1 MPILSTLVDFASK
14 YTTLYATQSNGWKL
28 LAAFI
33 ALIVFKYR
41 SHAIGTRA
49 RPDLKGP
56 RAFPLLGHMPLMASI
71 PGTQLYE
78 FFESNYEKYGPVWSI
93 SLPKIGRMTEV
104 DTPELLE
111 HILKTNF
118 WSYEKGDH
126 FRSVFWNLVGNGIFT
141 ADGHDWKHQRKLM
154 GRIFTV
160 NAFKEYI
167 SDVFVTEGQ
176 KVIDYL
182 AKAADEGT
190 VVDFQLLMQHFALDA
205 IGTVSFSESF
215 KCLDDVGKQVPFASA
230 FDELLSFS
238 AMRVVDPLWKIHE
251 KITGRGKKA
260 QNDQDIIAAPCYRLM
275 EKRRREGFHGTK
287 RDLLQW
293 FLEAKDDEG
302 NHLPDDLIKDMLISI
317 TVAGRDTTASSMAW
331 MFYSLHCTGADPDVL
346 KKLVH
351 EVDDVLQDGLPSY
364 ETYKQQKFSEACFHE
379 SLRLHPAVP
388 RNLKIC
394 VQDDVLP
401 DGTKIYAGEWVTWSP
416 YVMGRSKTIWGEDAR
431 EFKPSRW
438 INTEK
443 PSQGKFNAFHVGPRV
458 CLGQQFATVQVMTM
472 IAMILSKFTIELV
485 HPDKLPPY
493 GVSFALSML
502 EGLPIR
508 VHHRADKAKAPGLP
522 TEREE

>member
-1 MPILSTLVDFASK
+1 MPIVSTLVDFASQ
-14 YTTLYATQSNGWKL
+14 YSTLYDTQSNGWKL
-28 LAAFI
+28 LAAFT
-33 ALIVFKYR
+33 AMIVFKYR
-41 SHAIGTRA
+41 SHAVGTRA

-71 PGTQLYE
+71 PGTELYE
-78 FFESNYEKYGPVWSI
+78 YFERNYEKYGPVWSI
-93 SLPKIGRMTEV
+93 SLPYIGRMTEV
-104 DTPELLE
+104 DSPELLE

-118 WSYEKGDH
+118 WSYEKGDKL
-126 FRSVFWNLVGNGIFT
+126 RSVLWDVVGNGIFT
-141 ADGHDWKHQRKLM
+141 ADGHNWRHQRKLAS
-154 GRIFTV
+154 RIFTV

-167 SDVFVTEGQ
+167 SDVFVAEGQ

-230 FDELLSFS
+230 FDELLSIA

-251 KITGRGKKA
+251 KFTGRGKRA
-260 QNDQDIIAAPCYRLM
+260 QDDQDIVAGPCYRLM
-275 EKRRREGFHGTK
+275 EKRRREGFHGSK
-287 RDLLQW
+287 KDLLQW
-293 FLEAKDDEG
+293 LLEAKDDEG
-302 NHLPDDLIKDMLISI
+302 NHLPDDLIKDLLVSIS
-317 TVAGRDTTASSMAW
+317 VA
-331 MFYSLHCTGADPDVL
+331 GADPDVL
-346 KKLVH
+346 KKLVQ
-351 EVDDVLQDGLPSY
+351 EVDNVLQDELPSY
-364 ETYKQQKFSEACFHE
+364 ETYKQQKFAEACFHE
-379 SLRLHPAVP
+379 SLRLYPAVP
-388 RNLKIC
+388 RNLKMC
-394 VQDDVLP
+394 VKDDILP
-401 DGTKIYAGEWVTWSP
+401 DGTKIYAGEWVTWSS
-416 YVMGRSKTIWGEDAR
+416 YVTGRSKAIWGEDAR

-458 CLGQQFATVQVMTM
+458 CLGQQFATVEAMTM

-493 GVSFALSML
+493 GISFSMPML

-508 VHHRADKAKAPGLP
+508 VHRRADKARAPGLP